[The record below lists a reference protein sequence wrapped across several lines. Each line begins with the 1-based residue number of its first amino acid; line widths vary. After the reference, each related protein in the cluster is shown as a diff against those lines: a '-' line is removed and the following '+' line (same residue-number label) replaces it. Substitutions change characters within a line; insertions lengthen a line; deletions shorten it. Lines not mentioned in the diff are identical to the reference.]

1 MIPTLFAAA
10 VVALATPSPAPATAS
25 PAAPAAQPAALKP
38 LTLEALRQTVSVREP
53 QISPDGKRVVYVR
66 GVGDF
71 KADVERTELVLVD
84 VASNARRVL
93 TQERD
98 NVSSPTWSPDGTRI
112 AFLAAPAKGE
122 SPEVYVLSLEGGDA
136 KRISHAR
143 GGVSGIA
150 WRPDGRA
157 LAMLVEDPPPGAA
170 PAPSASPAAP
180 PSASS
185 APAPSPGPTASP
197 PAQRRT
203 SPSPSPTP
211 KGYTEAF
218 TVTDEHY
225 LTRAP
230 SRPTH
235 LWTIDADG
243 TNARQITR
251 GPASQSGRIA
261 WLHDGASVIV
271 TEQPDAVFA
280 HFTKGHSVVVD
291 LATGA
296 TRPLRAGTIDGGA
309 VLSPDGTR
317 VVIGVP
323 RHGSLYLHSDAV
335 VRRVADG
342 ADVAN
347 ALALDRNANWYDW
360 LDDRT
365 VLIGAPEG
373 VRTYVWRMPSDG
385 GAATK
390 IDLGEIDFADD
401 ATIARDGTMAFVG
414 RHADRPGEIYV
425 LHRNAKPVALT
436 DENAWTRGYAIARS
450 ERLDWTSDGL
460 NVNGVLTYPTGFTAG
475 KQYPLVLVIHGG
487 PVSTSTRDFS
497 GLTQMLAAHGY
508 LVLQPNYRGSDNAGD
523 AFLQAIVGP
532 VTSGPGRDNLAGV
545 EAVKKLGIVD
555 PARIGVS
562 GWSGGG
568 LQTSWLIG
576 HATFWRAALS
586 GAAVN
591 DWFEQATLADIGE
604 EFAST
609 FLGGAT
615 PWTPE
620 GRAKYR
626 AESPITFAAN
636 VKTPTLILTDS
647 GDQRV
652 PISQSFAFF
661 RALQGHGVPV
671 KLMEF
676 PRGGHNPTDPVD
688 REARVRIWTEWFDK
702 WMK

>member
-1 MIPTLFAAA
+1 MTTLFALAA
-10 VVALATPSPAPATAS
+10 ILAATSPAPA
-25 PAAPAAQPAALKP
+25 AAPKP

-53 QISPDGKRVVYVR
+53 QIAPDGKRVVYVR
-66 GVGDF
+66 GAGDF
-71 KADVERTELVLVD
+71 KADVERTQLILVD
-84 VASNARRVL
+84 VATGARRVL
-93 TQERD
+93 TQDRD
-98 NVSSPTWSPDGTRI
+98 DIANPTWSPDGTRI
-112 AFLAAPAKGE
+112 AFLAAPSKDDP
-122 SPEVYVLSLEGGDA
+122 PEIYVLSLEGGDA
-136 KRISHAR
+136 TRITRVKGAITA
-143 GGVSGIA
+143 VA

-157 LAMLVEDPPPGAA
+157 LAFLMRDPPPGATPDPA
-170 PAPSASPAAP
+170 AAKSPPPSPLPSLAPSTQQQPTP
-180 PSASS
+180 P
-185 APAPSPGPTASP
+185 PTSP
-197 PAQRRT
+197 PART
-203 SPSPSPTP
+203 TQSPAPKPSPSTTP
-211 KGYTEAF
+211 KGYVEAF

-243 TNARQITR
+243 TSPKQITH
-251 GPASQSGRIA
+251 GPASQSGRIV
-261 WLHDGASVIV
+261 WLHDAASIIV
-271 TEQPDAVFA
+271 SEQPDAIFA
-280 HFTKGHSVVVD
+280 HLTKTHSVAID
-291 LATGA
+291 LATGT
-296 TRPLRAGTIDGGA
+296 TRPLRANEADGGA

-317 VVIGVP
+317 IALAVP
-323 RHGSLYLHSDAV
+323 RHGSVYLHSDAV
-335 VRRVADG
+335 IRRLSDG
-342 ADVAN
+342 ADVTN
-347 ALALDRNANWYDW
+347 SIALDRNANWYDW

-365 VLIGAPEG
+365 ALVGAADG
-373 VRTYVWRMPSDG
+373 VRTYVWRLPVD
-385 GAATK
+385 GAAATR
-390 IDLGEIDFADD
+390 IDLGDVDFGDD
-401 ATIARDGTMAFVG
+401 ATVARDGTMAFAG
-414 RHADRPGEIYV
+414 RHTDRPPEIYI
-425 LHRNAKPVALT
+425 LPRNGKPRAITSENTWAQTYAVART
-436 DENAWTRGYAIARS
+436 
-450 ERLDWTSDGL
+450 ERIDWTSDGM
-460 NVNGVLTYPTGFTAG
+460 NVNGALTYPPSYTAG

-487 PVSTSTRDFS
+487 PVATSNRDFNA
-497 GLTQMLAAHGY
+497 LAQMLAAHGN
-508 LVLQPNYRGSDNAGD
+508 LVLQPNYRGSDNSGD

-591 DWFEQATLADIGE
+591 DWFEQATLADISE

-647 GDQRV
+647 SDQRV
-652 PISQSFAFF
+652 PITQSFAFY
-661 RALQGHGVPV
+661 RALQAHHVPV
-671 KLMEF
+671 TLMEF
-676 PRGGHNPTDPVD
+676 PRTGHNPSDPVA
-688 REARVRIWTEWFDK
+688 REARIRIWTEWFDK